1 MENAIRARRAH
12 FSLLFCWKSNLG
24 LSWKHLRSILGSL
37 GKIFG
42 SFWVPKT
49 PPRCAKIR
57 RNRPQEPP
65 QRRLEIVRCAKTA
78 PRCLKMPPRRPK
90 TPPRRAKPQEITHQ
104 DHQKT
109 PTRPPQ
115 GPPEIIINWRGGTK
129 AQPSSIQFFMLI
141 SNFQSS
147 FADLTGR

>member
-1 MENAIRARRAH
+1 MGH
-12 FSLLFCWKSNLG
+12 
-24 LSWKHLRSILGSL
+24 L
-37 GKIFG
+37 GKNFQP
-42 SFWVPKT
+42 SWALKT
-49 PPRCAKIR
+49 PPSFAKISQ
-57 RNRPQEPP
+57 NQPQEPP

-115 GPPEIIINWRGGTK
+115 GPPEILINWRGGTK
-129 AQPSSIQFFMLI
+129 AKPSSIRRRSAERRARRLAVQLLASI
-141 SNFQSS
+141 HPAIHLRTSNWPIFQ
-147 FADLTGR
+147 ALGNLTAYIPCP